1 MRMKGSTT
9 TLRARNIVHTWAQH
23 GTYLG
28 ATWYVLAIMMI
39 QCYGS
44 IVRSIFK

>member
-9 TLRARNIVHTWAQH
+9 NVRARNIVRARAQH
-23 GTYLG
+23 RTYLG